1 MPFQQQT
8 VIEQVRAIT
17 GYSEDLIS
25 EQEMETLY
33 QAAVADI
40 EGIIGESPEEFN
52 HPAAERAAF
61 WSTALFSKILMG
73 EMEGIDMKIG
83 SIQIEQ
89 FPRRDITRVWYRR
102 LDEYLNVL
110 RTTSGTGGITAPS
123 RQDRVYGEGST
134 RELI

>member
-1 MPFQQQT
+1 MPFDQEL

-17 GYSEDLIS
+17 GYTEDILPD
-25 EQEMETLY
+25 EEMDTLY
-33 QAAVADI
+33 QAAVGDI
-40 EGIIGESPEEFN
+40 QGIVGENPQDLD

-61 WSTALFSKILMG
+61 WSTALFSKIHMG

-83 SIQIEQ
+83 SIKMEQ

-110 RTTSGTGGITAPS
+110 RSDAGTGGITS
-123 RQDRVYGEGST
+123 VRRTDREYG
-134 RELI
+134 R